1 MGCSAGMRG
10 LYETTVCKAHAAALK
25 SGERDIYNSVE
36 NMIYRY
42 RTPRLRTSV
51 EGTGPTPLLMVQWLP
66 TRTDMI
72 TGSAIGASWAPC

>member
-1 MGCSAGMRG
+1 MILSARSACRSVPLGCSAGMRG

-51 EGTGPTPLLMVQWLP
+51 EGLAQRL
-66 TRTDMI
+66 
-72 TGSAIGASWAPC
+72 S